1 MALTSPRATA
11 KTFPA
16 LPNFSGNVAVWRWDV
31 RSVVNSIL
39 RGKLNAT
46 GEVTLT
52 TSSATTTLTDRRI
65 QPTSV
70 ILFMATT
77 ANALADIPYV
87 TSIGDGTATLNHAN
101 NAQADRTF
109 GYVVIG

>member
-1 MALTSPRATA
+1 MALSSPRFLSKA
-11 KTFPA
+11 FPT
-16 LPNFSGNVAVWRWDV
+16 LPTFSGNEKEWRWKV
-31 RSVVNSIL
+31 EEVVNNNN

-46 GEVTLT
+46 GTVTLT
-52 TSSATTTLTDRRI
+52 VSSATTTLTDKRI
-65 QPTSV
+65 LPTSV

-77 ANALADIPYV
+77 ANALADTPYV
-87 TSIGDGTATLNHAN
+87 TAIDDESATLNHAN